1 MAQGFVAN
9 ANLVESNT
17 GGSDTNILN
26 NLAGL
31 GGAAVKNDILLFD
44 GNSKFVSFLLASDYT
59 VATNVI
65 TVNGSTSE
73 GRVAF
78 SDGTK
83 LSHNGGAYDLTV
95 LNSNGIDKF
104 QLKNSSNVLFS
115 PTGILRRS
123 DAITGTSLGNLS
135 VKRLVTNVGNNT
147 GANTSGAT
155 EGSGDLFN
163 SGTIP
168 AQTDYIAGNIALYYY
183 KKGRVPLTL
192 EATTFNTKAI
202 FGGPLRITNDANL
215 ATTLDSSPGLFI
227 VDTGNLSTDPIR
239 AFTDTSNPWAVV
251 GSALETT
258 ESNAQASTLKLTNT
272 SGVAPVSAGTRINT
286 ETNLIGT
293 EQIGIAD
300 YTHKM
305 PIVVNGQQFYLLLKV
320 A

>member
-1 MAQGFVAN
+1 MAQGFVAK
-9 ANLVESNT
+9 ANLIESDT

-26 NLAGL
+26 NLGGL
-31 GGAAVKNDILLFD
+31 GGAAVKDDILLFD
-44 GNSKFVSFLLASDYT
+44 GNSKFISFLIATDYT
-59 VATNVI
+59 VTANVI

-73 GRVAF
+73 GKVAF

-104 QLKNSSNVLFS
+104 QLKNSSNVLFT
-115 PTGILRRS
+115 PTGILRRN
-123 DAITGTSLGNLS
+123 DAITGTNLANLS
-135 VKRLVTNVGNNT
+135 VKRLVTNVGSE
-147 GANTSGAT
+147 SGVSVGI
-155 EGSGDLFN
+155 GSSDLFN
-163 SGTIP
+163 SDTIP
-168 AQTDYIAGNIALYYY
+168 VQTDYIAGNIALYYY
-183 KKGRVPLTL
+183 KKGRVLLTQ

-215 ATTLDSSPGLFI
+215 DTTLSSSPGLFI

-239 AFTDTSNPWAVV
+239 AFTDTSNPWTVV
-251 GSALETT
+251 GSNLVTT

-272 SGVAPVSAGTRINT
+272 SGVAPVSAGTRIQT
-286 ETNLIGT
+286 TADIIGT

-305 PIVVNGQQFYLLLKV
+305 PVVVNGQQFYLLLKV
-320 A
+320 S